1 MGQRPCAA
9 RAPLRPLL
17 LSTRASAGVLESIM
31 NKITLFALS
40 AAGIAICQQ
49 PKFELADIH
58 PSKTSRFAAQNFGG
72 VLRAGKYVNRDVT
85 MLGLIQ
91 AAYQVKENAIAGGP
105 GWVASD
111 LFDIIAKVP
120 ESTKM
125 AEANQMLQSLLADR
139 FKLVVKHETHPV
151 PRYVLTVGKGGSKLK
166 PASGSGQG
174 CQPVQQPGGGRGSN
188 SGFMQNIMVECHN
201 ITAAEIA
208 DTLHQLGGSY
218 FDHDLIDETKLSGSF
233 DFKLEWTAPVALVA
247 KGADG
252 ISFFDAVDKQLGL
265 KLELKDVPMPVLVIE
280 SVNRKPTTNEP
291 RVEKE
296 LALEPAKFEAATIKP
311 AAPDNQM
318 TGLLYQRGSTM
329 RGGGT
334 LRSLISMSLQVSPG
348 FAKDIV
354 VGLPKSADE
363 THWDINAKVPT
374 TGEGAPNVVNGRP
387 EPPPLSI
394 GLEMLNNLLI
404 ERFGL
409 KTHREKREI
418 TVYVLTVGK
427 GKPKMTPAKDS
438 DRTDCKPAP
447 NAPPPM
453 PGIRMTGCTNTS
465 MAELAENM
473 GRMAPAYIDHP
484 VVDETGIEGG
494 WNFFIG
500 WTPRG
505 MLPQGDNSNQPA
517 GTAIDPTV
525 ITFFE
530 AVERE
535 LGLKLVKQTRMYP
548 VIVVDHIDEK
558 PVE

>member
-1 MGQRPCAA
+1 MKKVALIGLCAA
-9 RAPLRPLL
+9 
-17 LSTRASAGVLESIM
+17 GVAM
-31 NKITLFALS
+31 
-40 AAGIAICQQ
+40 GQQ
-49 PKFELADIH
+49 PKFELADVH
-58 PSKTSRFAAQNFGG
+58 SSKTARGAAQNFGG

-85 MLGLIQ
+85 MLGLIE
-91 AAYQVKENAIAGGP
+91 AAYKVKEDAIAGGP
-105 GWVASD
+105 GWMASD

-120 ESTKM
+120 EGTKM

-139 FKLVVKHETHPV
+139 FKLVVKQETHPV

-174 CQPVQQPGGGRGSN
+174 CQPVQQPAGGRGSD
-188 SGFMQNIMVECHN
+188 SGFMQNIVVECRN
-201 ITAAEIA
+201 VPAAEIA
-208 DTLHQLGGSY
+208 VNLHQMGGLGY
-218 FDHDLIDETKLSGSF
+218 FDHDLTDETKLSGSF

-252 ISFFDAVDKQLGL
+252 ISFFDAVDRQLGL
-265 KLELKDVPMPVLVIE
+265 KLELKDVPLPALVIE
-280 SVNRKPTTNEP
+280 RVNRKPTANEP

-296 LALEPAKFEAATIKP
+296 LALEPAKFEEASIKP

-318 TGLLYQRGSTM
+318 TGLSYQGGSTM
-329 RGGGT
+329 RAGGT
-334 LRSLISMSLQVSPG
+334 LRNLITMSLQVSPAFG
-348 FAKDIV
+348 KDIV

-363 THWDINAKVPT
+363 TRWEINAKLPA

-387 EPPPLSI
+387 LPPPLSI
-394 GLEMLNNLLI
+394 GLEMLNHLLI
-404 ERFGL
+404 DRFGL

-418 TVYVLTVGK
+418 TVYVLTAGK
-427 GKPKMTPAKDS
+427 GKPKMTAAKDT

-447 NAPPPM
+447 NATPPM
-453 PGIRMTGCTNTS
+453 PGILMTGCTNTS
-465 MAELAENM
+465 MGELAENM
-473 GRMAPAYIDHP
+473 QRMAPAYIDHP

-500 WTPRG
+500 WTPLS
-505 MLPQGDNSNQPA
+505 MLHQLDKSNQPA
-517 GTAIDPTV
+517 GTAADPSGLS
-525 ITFFE
+525 FFE

-548 VIVVDHIDEK
+548 VIVVDHIEEK